1 MKAIEWWLPPEQRN
15 KRRPYCKGVKAFLT
29 SMEVG
34 ESKEIYEPLRYDSIK
49 AIANRLRKDF
59 GCEFVIE
66 DKRIVTR
73 LK

>member
-1 MKAIEWWLPPEQRN
+1 MKVIEWWLPEEQRS
-15 KRRPYCKGVKAFLT
+15 KRTYVKGVKAFLT